1 MGFDI
6 QTNLNALTVFLA
18 GIVSFFSPCVLPL
31 LPMYFG
37 YLSGGTKRDADG
49 TVHYDRLRVFVN
61 TIFFV
66 FGIGFAFS
74 VLGLGM
80 TALGRFLRGNTAVF
94 TRVGGVLVLLF
105 GIWQLL
111 SWLRD
116 TGILHTEESTVSYDV
131 PGENTGRPQSMVAR
145 LRTFLATERRLPI
158 HFENISMSPLS
169 ALLFGFVFSFAWTP
183 CIGPTLSSVLV
194 MAATAGSNMHG
205 FLYIALYTLG
215 FVLPF
220 LAVGLFTQA
229 ILEKI
234 KKHRNIVKTTMALG
248 ALLLILMGIGMLTGG
263 MNRLS
268 SYLAQRSGSIA
279 STEQT
284 AEAGEEGGTE
294 DSTVAAGDITG
305 GNATGGTGTA
315 SAASD
320 AGAVVNGGAEA
331 AAENDASGAAATA
344 TPSIGDVIA
353 SHEENEGEVTV
364 DDPETA
370 KVQLLPAADFTLH
383 DQYGETHSLSDYRGK
398 TVFLN
403 FWATWCNPCVA
414 EMPDIQKL
422 YEEFESGVNADDDP
436 DNDVVMLGIA
446 APDYGA
452 ETSEEEIKA
461 FLEDHDITYPVLMDP
476 TADEDL
482 YLDYYITAF
491 PTTYMI
497 DRDGNVFGY
506 ITGSMSEDVMRQ
518 IIDQTQKG
526 RGGAIH

>member
-131 PGENTGRPQSMVAR
+131 PGANTGRLQIMVAR

-229 ILEKI
+229 ILEKL
-234 KKHRNIVKTTMALG
+234 KRHRNIARIAMALG

-263 MNRLS
+263 VNHLS
-268 SYLAQRSGSIA
+268 SYLAQRSGSIET
-279 STEQT
+279 TEQ
-284 AEAGEEGGTE
+284 AAGEN
-294 DSTVAAGDITG
+294 SV
-305 GNATGGTGTA
+305 A
-315 SAASD
+315 SA
-320 AGAVVNGGAEA
+320 GAADGSSADG
-331 AAENDASGAAATA
+331 SAAATTGQA
-344 TPSIGDVIA
+344 ASAGTENASGTDSSTSTESPAIGDVIA

-364 DDPETA
+364 EDPETA
-370 KVQLLPAADFTLH
+370 KVQLLPAVDFTLH
-383 DQYGETHSLSDYRGK
+383 DQYGETHSLSGYRGK

-436 DNDVVMLGIA
+436 DNDVVILGIA

-452 ETSEEEIKA
+452 ETSEEGIKA

-476 TADEDL
+476 AADEDL

>member
-131 PGENTGRPQSMVAR
+131 PGENTGRPQIMVAR

-229 ILEKI
+229 ILEKL
-234 KKHRNIVKTTMALG
+234 KRHRNIARIAMALG

-263 MNRLS
+263 VNHLS
-268 SYLAQRSGSIA
+268 SYLAQRSGSIET
-279 STEQT
+279 TEQ
-284 AEAGEEGGTE
+284 AAGEN
-294 DSTVAAGDITG
+294 SV
-305 GNATGGTGTA
+305 A
-315 SAASD
+315 SA
-320 AGAVVNGGAEA
+320 GAADGSSADG
-331 AAENDASGAAATA
+331 SAAATTGQA
-344 TPSIGDVIA
+344 ASAGTENASGTDSSTSTESPAIGDVIA

-364 DDPETA
+364 EDPETA
-370 KVQLLPAADFTLH
+370 KVQLLPAVDFTLH
-383 DQYGETHSLSDYRGK
+383 DQYGETHSLSGYRGK

-436 DNDVVMLGIA
+436 DNDVVILGIA

-452 ETSEEEIKA
+452 ETSEEGIKA

-476 TADEDL
+476 AADEDL